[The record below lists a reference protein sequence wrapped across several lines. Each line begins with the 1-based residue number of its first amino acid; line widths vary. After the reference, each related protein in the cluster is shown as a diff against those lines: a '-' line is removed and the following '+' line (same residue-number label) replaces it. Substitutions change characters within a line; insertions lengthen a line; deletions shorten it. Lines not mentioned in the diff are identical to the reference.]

1 MIDAFPYFA
10 FSSFELVQP
19 ILPYALAFAESQM
32 AADKA
37 DAAVCKSYKSYP
49 IIHQILKIPGSDSQE
64 KIQLMHE
71 HKALMYQWA
80 SGRA

>member
-37 DAAVCKSYKSYP
+37 DAAVCKS
-49 IIHQILKIPGSDSQE
+49 
-64 KIQLMHE
+64 
-71 HKALMYQWA
+71 
-80 SGRA
+80 